1 MSEALIVQHT
11 ATSYADQEPGHSP
24 VDLFMSVLLKDAKSF
39 VGAAA
44 CPWMQSFSFSSA
56 FVLLLFYI
64 FIHISSVNLMQAET
78 SAGSLRGHCRRRLE
92 TVAIDRENK
101 ARFFSFFPCLYGAAL

>member
-11 ATSYADQEPGHSP
+11 ATSYADQEPVHTS

-44 CPWMQSFSFSSA
+44 CPWMQIQRLFCFCSTY
-56 FVLLLFYI
+56 FYI
-64 FIHISSVNLMQAET
+64 FQV
-78 SAGSLRGHCRRRLE
+78 
-92 TVAIDRENK
+92 
-101 ARFFSFFPCLYGAAL
+101 